1 MKVTGHIPDTLIKT
15 GHELMSEGKFLQ
27 VMVKNNVKYRAA
39 AERTWMPVGKIEIRC
54 FCFLYEGKVHKSS
67 VLKNIKQ
74 FERD

>member
-1 MKVTGHIPDTLIKT
+1 MKVIGPIPENLIKA
-15 GHELMSEGKFLQ
+15 GHELMLEWKFLQ
-27 VMVKNNVKYRAA
+27 VIVKNNVKHRGA
-39 AERTWMPVGKIEIRC
+39 AERTRMPVAKIEIRC